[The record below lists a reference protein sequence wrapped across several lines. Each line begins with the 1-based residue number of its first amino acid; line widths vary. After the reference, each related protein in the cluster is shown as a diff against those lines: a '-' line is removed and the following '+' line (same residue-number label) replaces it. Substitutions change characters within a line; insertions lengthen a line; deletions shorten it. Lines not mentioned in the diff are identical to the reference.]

1 MGTDYSKLPPS
12 IQAMKATDKSANIEV
27 EYCGA
32 WGGLK

>member
-12 IQAMKATDKSANIEV
+12 IQAMKATDKAANIEV

-32 WGGLK
+32 